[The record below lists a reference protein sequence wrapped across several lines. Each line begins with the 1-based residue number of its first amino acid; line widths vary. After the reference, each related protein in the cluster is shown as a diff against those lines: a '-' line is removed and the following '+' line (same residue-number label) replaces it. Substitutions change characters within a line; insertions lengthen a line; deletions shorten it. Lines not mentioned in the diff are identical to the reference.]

1 MPTTLT
7 SDRNTIRRSG
17 ERYSYPM
24 AAATTLYKG
33 GMVALDVA
41 GNAIAPTLAINQIIV
56 GICLEDVVNAGAA
69 AAANVEVGTG
79 VFRLD
84 NFGAITKA
92 SIGDIVYCHDDV
104 SVQASGTGASP
115 AGKMVDIDSTGV
127 WVELYCPDPAAA
139 VAGAL
144 LAANNL
150 NDVNTN
156 LTALN
161 NLLGGTAK
169 LIAAAD
175 ALDTTDA
182 SVFTLGATTATGMSL
197 ARTGQLTEIKGGLKV
212 DQAVELVGI
221 VQHDAAVN
229 AAGASTYPNLL
240 QTKAATYTVQTPAID
255 GDCTIQDLTDG
266 AVITLPAT
274 AAANKGMK
282 VTLQNTAANG
292 AALVGFAANAADTI
306 TGSIGAVNI
315 AKLAGAAT
323 LVNTKATAIKG
334 NYATIQSD
342 GAGGWWIVSGVG
354 VWA

>member
-1 MPTTLT
+1 
-7 SDRNTIRRSG
+7 
-17 ERYSYPM
+17 M

-33 GMVALDVA
+33 GMVALDAA

-221 VQHDAAVN
+221 VQHADAGHRRRLHHPRPHGRRCDHLARHRGGEQGHEGHAPEHRGQRRGARRVCGQRGGHHHGQHRRGEHRQGCGRGNARQHQGDGHQGQLRHHPERRRWRLVDRRRRGRVGIAESTKIPDAA
-229 AAGASTYPNLL
+229 
-240 QTKAATYTVQTPAID
+240 
-255 GDCTIQDLTDG
+255 
-266 AVITLPAT
+266 LPQET
-274 AAANKGMK
+274 SK
-282 VTLQNTAANG
+282 
-292 AALVGFAANAADTI
+292 
-306 TGSIGAVNI
+306 
-315 AKLAGAAT
+315 
-323 LVNTKATAIKG
+323 
-334 NYATIQSD
+334 
-342 GAGGWWIVSGVG
+342 
-354 VWA
+354 